1 MRELTEAGERQ
12 VAAIAAQHGVGREVV
27 LLHALAAGGGAMAQF
42 SHPEL
47 GGMGQWS
54 QGGMVMVGDMFN
66 HGLKARVD
74 ALCRALASALR
85 GTEPV
90 FVEAAPGVVSSG
102 WWPAEL
108 GSPAASGTQNDL
120 GYALFPA
127 TRRLAVRQEG
137 RVRTFDTG
145 EHRIGGVSQRQGSGQ
160 VLAFGSDQGE
170 IRLESLREVG
180 GRGHWRI
187 PYPIPFP
194 IHWPIP
200 GGACGGG
207 FAADGRG
214 RRSARHDPAAGG
226 AAPPGGADRGGIPG
240 KEDGVAGTALKWV
253 PFDLAPEPAPACRL
267 GELITPGLSR
277 AWPGP

>member
-1 MRELTEAGERQ
+1 MRELTKAGERQ
-12 VAAIAAQHGVGREVV
+12 VAAIAAQHGVGREAALV

-108 GSPAASGTQNDL
+108 GSPAASGTQYDL

-127 TRRLAVRQEG
+127 TRRLAVPQEG

-145 EHRIGGVSQRQGSGQ
+145 
-160 VLAFGSDQGE
+160 
-170 IRLESLREVG
+170 
-180 GRGHWRI
+180 
-187 PYPIPFP
+187 
-194 IHWPIP
+194 
-200 GGACGGG
+200 
-207 FAADGRG
+207 
-214 RRSARHDPAAGG
+214 
-226 AAPPGGADRGGIPG
+226 
-240 KEDGVAGTALKWV
+240 
-253 PFDLAPEPAPACRL
+253 
-267 GELITPGLSR
+267 
-277 AWPGP
+277 

>member
-180 GRGHWRI
+180 GEATGAS
-187 PYPIPFP
+187 PIPSP
-194 IHWPIP
+194 SPSIGPSQ
-200 GGACGGG
+200 
-207 FAADGRG
+207 AA
-214 RRSARHDPAAGG
+214 PAA
-226 AAPPGGADRGGIPG
+226 AASQPTAAEGDPLATIQRLA
-240 KEDGVAGTALKWV
+240 ELHRQGVLTEAEFRAKKTELLG
-253 PFDLAPEPAPACRL
+253 RL
-267 GELITPGLSR
+267 
-277 AWPGP
+277 

>member
-1 MRELTEAGERQ
+1 MRELTEAGQRQ
-12 VAAIAAQHGVGREVV
+12 VAAIAAQHGVGREAALV

-74 ALCRALASALR
+74 ALCRALATALH

-108 GSPAASGTQNDL
+108 GSPAASGMQNDM

-127 TRRLAVRQEG
+127 ARRLAVRQDG
-137 RVRTFDTG
+137 RVRIFDTG

-160 VLAFGSDQGE
+160 VLAFGSDQWE
-170 IRLESLREVG
+170 VRLESLREVG
-180 GRGHWRI
+180 GE
-187 PYPIPFP
+187 
-194 IHWPIP
+194 
-200 GGACGGG
+200 
-207 FAADGRG
+207 AAAASR
-214 RRSARHDPAAGG
+214 AAPAAEASQPTATGG
-226 AAPPGGADRGGIPG
+226 DPVAMIRRMAELHR
-240 KEDGVAGTALKWV
+240 EGVLTEAEFQAKKTELLG
-253 PFDLAPEPAPACRL
+253 RL
-267 GELITPGLSR
+267 
-277 AWPGP
+277 